1 MREKRTTTKTSM
13 TQFND
18 RFLKACRQE
27 ATDRPPVW
35 FMRQAGRYQEKY
47 RAIRKK
53 HSLVEIC
60 KIPEVCAEVTLL
72 PIQQFGFDAAIVFSD
87 IMIPLEPMGID
98 FEYKPGVG
106 PVIHNPIKT
115 EADVDKLKELDFG
128 KDLQYTGESLGI
140 LKRELNVPCLG
151 FVGAPFTLASYM
163 LEGGP
168 SKSYIQMKSFMY
180 RETKAWHKLID
191 KLASNMANYLLYQV
205 ESGAMAVQ
213 IFDSWVGIL
222 SQADYRE
229 YVFPHMQKMVQEIK
243 SRTDVPVVLFGTN
256 SSHLLQDMKA
266 TGADVIGIDWKTD
279 MAKAWESMN
288 YEVAVQGNLDP
299 TLLFADFDLIEKR
312 AKAILDSMPDQPGF
326 IFNLGH
332 GILPKTPE
340 ENVRRL
346 VNLVQGR

>member
-1 MREKRTTTKTSM
+1 M

-18 RFLKACRQE
+18 RFLRACLQQP
-27 ATDRPPVW
+27 TDRPPVW

-53 HSLVEIC
+53 HSLVDIC

-72 PIQQFGFDAAIVFSD
+72 PIEQFGFDAAIVFSD

-106 PVIHNPIKT
+106 PIIHNPIKSK
-115 EADVDKLKELDFG
+115 ADVEKLKDLDLG
-128 KDLQYTGESLGI
+128 SDLQYTGESLGI
-140 LKRELNVPCLG
+140 LRRELNVPCLG

-168 SKSYIQMKSFMY
+168 SKSYIQLKSFMY
-180 RETKAWHKLID
+180 RESEAWHLLMQ
-191 KLASNMANYLLYQV
+191 KLAKSMAEYLLFQV
-205 ESGAMAVQ
+205 KSGAMAVQ

-222 SQADYRE
+222 NVEDYRE
-229 YVFPHMQKMVQEIK
+229 YVLPHMKDMIAQIK
-243 SRTDVPVVLFGTN
+243 EHTQVPVIHFGTN

-266 TGADVIGIDWKTD
+266 SGADVIGIDWKTD
-279 MAKAWESMN
+279 MPNAWQSMN

-299 TLLFADFDLIEKR
+299 TLLFADWSLIETR
-312 AKAILDSMPDQPGF
+312 AKALLDSMPNRPGF

-346 VNLVQGR
+346 VNLVQGGKWH

>member
-1 MREKRTTTKTSM
+1 M

-18 RFLKACRQE
+18 RFLRACRRQE
-27 ATDRPPVW
+27 TDRPPVW

-53 HSLVEIC
+53 HSLVDIC

-72 PIQQFGFDAAIVFSD
+72 PIEQFGFDAAIVFSD

-106 PVIHNPIKT
+106 PIIHNPIKSK
-115 EADVDKLKELDFG
+115 ADVEKLKDLDLG
-128 KDLQYTGESLGI
+128 TDLQYTGESLGI

-168 SKSYIQMKSFMY
+168 SKSYIQLKSFMY
-180 RETKAWHKLID
+180 TKTEAWHLLMQ
-191 KLASNMANYLLYQV
+191 KLADSMANYLLFQV

-222 SQADYRE
+222 NVEDYRE
-229 YVFPHMQKMVQEIK
+229 YVRPHMERMIANIK
-243 SRTDVPVVLFGTN
+243 ERTDVPVVHFGTN
-256 SSHLLQDMKA
+256 SQHLLLDMKA
-266 TGADVIGIDWKTD
+266 SGADVVGIDWKTD
-279 MAKAWESMN
+279 MAAAWESMN
-288 YEVAVQGNLDP
+288 NEVAVQGNLDP
-299 TLLFADFDLIEKR
+299 TLLFADWELIEKR
-312 AKAILDSMPDQPGF
+312 AKALLDSMPDKPGF

-346 VNLVQGR
+346 VELVQQGVR

>member
-1 MREKRTTTKTSM
+1 M

-18 RFLKACRQE
+18 RFLRACKRQE
-27 ATDRPPVW
+27 TDRPPVW

-53 HSLVEIC
+53 YSLVDIC

-72 PIQQFGFDAAIVFSD
+72 PIEQFGFDAAIVFSD

-98 FEYKPGVG
+98 FEYKEGVG
-106 PVIHNPIKT
+106 PIINNPIRSK
-115 EADVDKLKELDFG
+115 ADVEKLKDLDLG
-128 KDLQYTGESLGI
+128 KDLLYTGESLAI

-168 SKSYIQMKSFMY
+168 SKSYIQLKSFMY
-180 RETKAWHKLID
+180 TQTEAWHLLMK
-191 KLASNMANYLLYQV
+191 KLANSMANYLLFQV

-222 SQADYRE
+222 NVEDYRE
-229 YVFPHMQKMVQEIK
+229 YVFPHMERMIAQIK
-243 SRTDVPVVLFGTN
+243 EKTDVPVVHFGTN
-256 SSHLLQDMKA
+256 SSHLLHDMKA
-266 TGADVIGIDWKTD
+266 SGADVIGIDWKTD
-279 MAKAWESMN
+279 MPAAWESMN

-299 TLLFADFDLIEKR
+299 TLLFADWQLIEKR
-312 AKAILDSMPDQPGF
+312 AKSLLDSMGNRPGF

-346 VNLVQGR
+346 VEMVKGSGN

>member
-1 MREKRTTTKTSM
+1 M
-13 TQFND
+13 TAFND
-18 RFLKACRQE
+18 RFLKACRKEQV
-27 ATDRPPVW
+27 DRPPVW

-53 HSLVEIC
+53 HSLVDIC

-72 PIQQFGFDAAIVFSD
+72 PIQQFGFDAAIIFSD

-106 PVIHNPIKT
+106 PIIHNPIRSK
-115 EADVDKLKELDFG
+115 ADVENLKTLDFG
-128 KDLQYTGESLGI
+128 KDLQYTGEGMRI
-140 LKRELNVPCLG
+140 LRKELNVPCLG

-168 SKSYIQMKSFMY
+168 SKNYIKMKSFMY
-180 RETKAWHKLID
+180 QETEAWHTLIK
-191 KLASNMANYLLYQV
+191 KLAVNMADYLLFQV

-213 IFDSWVGIL
+213 IFDSWVGSL
-222 SQADYRE
+222 SQEDYRE
-229 YVFPHMQKMVQEIK
+229 YVLPHMKEMVAHIK
-243 SRTDVPVVLFGTN
+243 AKTNVPVVLFGTN
-256 SSHLLQDMKA
+256 SSHLLLDMQS

-279 MAKAWESMN
+279 LATAWQSMN

-299 TLLFADFDLIEKR
+299 TLLFADWSLIETR
-312 AKAILDSMPDQPGF
+312 AKQLLNTVQNRPGF

-332 GILPKTPE
+332 GILPGTPE
-340 ENVRRL
+340 DNVGRL

>member
-1 MREKRTTTKTSM
+1 M
-13 TQFND
+13 TAFND
-18 RFLKACRQE
+18 RFLKACRKE
-27 ATDRPPVW
+27 ITDRPPVW
-35 FMRQAGRYQEKY
+35 FMRQAGRYQEEY

-53 HSLVEIC
+53 HSLVDIC

-106 PVIHNPIKT
+106 PIIHNPIEHKK
-115 EADVDKLKELDFG
+115 DVERLKELDFS
-128 KDLQYTGESLGI
+128 KDLLYTGKSLSI
-140 LKRELNVPCLG
+140 LKNELNVPCIG

-168 SKSYIQMKSFMY
+168 SKSYIKLKSFMY
-180 RETKAWHKLID
+180 QESEAWHLLMD
-191 KLASNMANYLLYQV
+191 KLATNMANYLLFQV

-229 YVFPHMQKMVQEIK
+229 YVLPHMKIMIQYIK
-243 SRTDVPVVLFGTN
+243 EQTDVPVILFGTN
-256 SSHLLQDMKA
+256 SSHLLLDMKS

-279 MAKAWESMN
+279 LPEAWNNMN

-299 TLLFADFDLIEKR
+299 TLLFGEWDLIERR
-312 AKAILDSMPDQPGF
+312 AKTLLDSIPNKPGF

-340 ENVRRL
+340 ENVRKL
-346 VNLVQGR
+346 VNLVQGRQLI

>member
-1 MREKRTTTKTSM
+1 M
-13 TQFND
+13 TPFND
-18 RFLKACRQE
+18 RFLRACRRQE
-27 ATDRPPVW
+27 TDRMPVW

-47 RAIRKK
+47 RAIRKQ

-72 PIQQFGFDAAIVFSD
+72 PIEQFGFDAAIVFSD

-106 PVIHNPIKT
+106 PIIHNPIRSK
-115 EADVDKLKELDFG
+115 ADVEKLKELDLG

-168 SKSYIQMKSFMY
+168 SKSYIQLKSFMY
-180 RETKAWHKLID
+180 TQTEAWHLLMD
-191 KLASNMANYLLYQV
+191 KLARSMANYLLFQV

-222 SQADYRE
+222 NVEDYRE
-229 YVFPHMQKMVQEIK
+229 YVLPHMERMIAQIK
-243 SRTDVPVVLFGTN
+243 ESTEVPVVHFGTN
-256 SSHLLQDMKA
+256 SAHLLQDMKA
-266 TGADVIGIDWKTD
+266 SGADVVGIDWKTD
-279 MAKAWESMN
+279 MAAAWESMN

-299 TLLFADFDLIEKR
+299 TLLFADWPLIEKR
-312 AKAILDSMPDQPGF
+312 AKALLDSMPNKPGF

-346 VNLVQGR
+346 VNLVQGRS

>member
-1 MREKRTTTKTSM
+1 MTT
-13 TQFND
+13 FND
-18 RFLKACRQE
+18 RFLKACRRE
-27 ATDRPPVW
+27 STDRPPVW

-47 RAIRKK
+47 RTIRKK
-53 HSLVEIC
+53 HSLVDIC

-98 FEYKPGVG
+98 FEYKSGVG
-106 PVIHNPIKT
+106 PVIHNPITSKR
-115 EADVDKLKELDFG
+115 DVEQLKDLDFG
-128 KDLQYTGESLGI
+128 KDLLYTGESLGI

-168 SKSYIQMKSFMY
+168 SKSYIKLKKFMY
-180 RETKAWHKLID
+180 QQSEAWHLLMD
-191 KLASNMANYLLYQV
+191 KLSYNMADYLLFQV

-222 SQADYRE
+222 NQDDYRE
-229 YVFPHMQKMVQEIK
+229 YVFPHMQKMIAYLKEK
-243 SRTDVPVVLFGTN
+243 TNVPVVLFGTN
-256 SSHLLQDMKA
+256 SSHLLLDMKA
-266 TGADVIGIDWKTD
+266 TGADVVGIDWKTD
-279 MAKAWESMN
+279 MAAAWKEMN

-299 TLLFADFDLIEKR
+299 TLLFANWKLIEQ
-312 AKAILDSMPDQPGF
+312 KATQLLDSMPKQPGF

-332 GILPKTPE
+332 GILPTTPE
-340 ENVRRL
+340 ENVERL
-346 VNLVQGR
+346 VKLVQGR

>member
-1 MREKRTTTKTSM
+1 M
-13 TQFND
+13 TPFND
-18 RFLKACRQE
+18 RFLKACRRQE
-27 ATDRPPVW
+27 TDRPPVW
-35 FMRQAGRYQEKY
+35 FMRQAGRYQEEY
-47 RAIRKK
+47 RAIRKR

-72 PIQQFGFDAAIVFSD
+72 PIEQFGFDAAIVFSD

-106 PVIHNPIKT
+106 PIIHNPIQSK
-115 EADVDKLKELDFG
+115 ADVEKLKDLDLG

-168 SKSYIQMKSFMY
+168 SKSYIQLKSFMY
-180 RETKAWHKLID
+180 TQTEAWHMLMD
-191 KLASNMANYLLYQV
+191 KLANSMANYLLFQV

-222 SQADYRE
+222 NVEDYRE
-229 YVFPHMQKMVQEIK
+229 YVRPHMEKMIANIK
-243 SRTDVPVVLFGTN
+243 AKTEVPVVHFGTN
-256 SSHLLQDMKA
+256 SQHLLQDMKA
-266 TGADVIGIDWKTD
+266 CGSDVVGIDWKTD
-279 MAKAWESMN
+279 MAAAWESMN

-299 TLLFADFDLIEKR
+299 TLLFADWELIEKR
-312 AKAILDSMPDQPGF
+312 AKALLDSMPNKPGF

-340 ENVRRL
+340 ENVGNL
-346 VNLVQGR
+346 VKLVQGFSK

>member
-1 MREKRTTTKTSM
+1 M
-13 TQFND
+13 TAFND

-27 ATDRPPVW
+27 ETDRPPVW

-53 HSLVEIC
+53 HTLVEIC

-72 PIQQFGFDAAIVFSD
+72 PIEQFGFDAAIVFSD

-98 FEYKPGVG
+98 FEYKEGVG
-106 PVIHNPIKT
+106 PVINNPIKNKK
-115 EADVDKLKELDFG
+115 DVENLKDLDFG
-128 KDLQYTGESLGI
+128 KDLLYTGESLGI
-140 LKRELNVPCLG
+140 LRKALNVPCLG

-168 SKSYIQMKSFMY
+168 SKSYIKMKSFMY
-180 RETKAWHKLID
+180 RETEAWHLLMD
-191 KLASNMANYLLYQV
+191 KLAKNMAQYLLFQV

-222 SQADYRE
+222 NREDYRE
-229 YVFPHMQKMVQEIK
+229 FVLPHMKKMVEEIK
-243 SRTDVPVVLFGTN
+243 SATNVPVVMFGTN
-256 SSHLLQDMKA
+256 SSHLLQDMKS

-279 MAKAWESMN
+279 MPKAWEELN

-299 TLLFADFDLIEKR
+299 TLLFAEWELIETR
-312 AKAILDSMPDQPGF
+312 AKKLLDSMPNRPGF

-346 VNLVQGR
+346 VNLVQGRS

>member
-1 MREKRTTTKTSM
+1 M
-13 TQFND
+13 TEFND
-18 RFLKACRQE
+18 RFLKACRKE

-35 FMRQAGRYQEKY
+35 FMRQAGRYQRKY
-47 RAIRKK
+47 RDIRRK

-60 KIPEVCAEVTLL
+60 KIPDVCAEVTLL
-72 PIQQFGFDAAIVFSD
+72 PIRQFGFDAAIVFSD

-106 PVIHNPIKT
+106 PVINNPIEHKKDVERLKT
-115 EADVDKLKELDFG
+115 LDFS
-128 KDLQYTGESLGI
+128 KDLLYTGESLEI
-140 LKRELNVPCLG
+140 LKNELNVPCIG

-168 SKSYIQMKSFMY
+168 SKSYIKLKSFMY
-180 RETKAWHKLID
+180 QEGEAWHLLMD
-191 KLASNMANYLLYQV
+191 KLATNMANYLLFQV
-205 ESGAMAVQ
+205 ASGAMAVQ

-229 YVFPHMQKMVQEIK
+229 YVLPHMKIMIQHIK
-243 SRTDVPVVLFGTN
+243 EQTDVPVILFGTN
-256 SSHLLQDMKA
+256 SSHLLQDMKS

-279 MAKAWESMN
+279 LSGAWKDMN

-299 TLLFADFDLIEKR
+299 TLLFGEWDLIEKR
-312 AKAILDSMPDQPGF
+312 AQSLLDSIPNKPGF

-340 ENVRRL
+340 ENVRKL
-346 VNLVQGR
+346 VDLVQGK

>member
-1 MREKRTTTKTSM
+1 M
-13 TQFND
+13 TAFND
-18 RFLKACRQE
+18 RFLKACRRE
-27 ATDRPPVW
+27 ETDRPPVW

-47 RAIRKK
+47 REIRKK
-53 HSLVEIC
+53 HSLVDIC

-106 PVIHNPIKT
+106 PIIHNPIRSKQ
-115 EADVDKLKELDFG
+115 DVENLKDLDFG
-128 KDLQYTGESLGI
+128 SDLQYTGESLGI
-140 LKRELNVPCLG
+140 LKRELNVPCIG

-168 SKSYIQMKSFMY
+168 SKSYIQLKSFMY
-180 RETKAWHKLID
+180 QQTEAWHLLMD
-191 KLASNMANYLLYQV
+191 KLASNMADYLLFQV
-205 ESGAMAVQ
+205 ESGAMALQ

-222 SQADYRE
+222 NQEDYRE
-229 YVFPHMQKMVQEIK
+229 YVFPHMQKMVQYIK
-243 SRTDVPVVLFGTN
+243 ERTSVPVILFGTN
-256 SSHLLQDMKA
+256 SSHLLQDLKA
-266 TGADVIGIDWKTD
+266 TGADVVGIDWKTD

-299 TLLFADFDLIEKR
+299 TLLFGDWDLIEKR
-312 AKAILDSMPDQPGF
+312 AKALLQSMPNKAGF

-340 ENVRRL
+340 ENVRQL
-346 VNLVQGR
+346 VNLVQGK

>member
-1 MREKRTTTKTSM
+1 MSE
-13 TQFND
+13 FND
-18 RFLKACRQE
+18 RFLKACRRE
-27 ATDRPPVW
+27 ETDRPPVW

-47 RAIRKK
+47 RAIRKEN
-53 HSLVEIC
+53 SLVDIC
-60 KIPEVCAEVTLL
+60 KKPDVCAEVTLL

-106 PVIHNPIKT
+106 PVIHNPI
-115 EADVDKLKELDFG
+115 ENRSDVEKLRGLDLG
-128 KDLQYTGESLGI
+128 SDLQFTGESLQI

-168 SKSYIQMKSFMY
+168 SKSYAKLKSFMY
-180 RETKAWHKLID
+180 KQTEAWHLLMK
-191 KLASNMANYLLYQV
+191 KLADSMADYLIFQV

-222 SQADYRE
+222 NVEDYRE
-229 YVFPHMQKMVQEIK
+229 YVLPHMKEMIASIK
-243 SRTDVPVVLFGTN
+243 ERTDVPVIHFGTN
-256 SSHLLQDMKA
+256 SSHLLLDMKA
-266 TGADVIGIDWKTD
+266 SGADVIGIDWKTD
-279 MAKAWESMN
+279 MAAAWESMN

-299 TLLFADFDLIEKR
+299 TLLFADWDLIEKR
-312 AKAILDSMPDQPGF
+312 AKTLFESMPKKPGF

-340 ENVRRL
+340 ENVKRL
-346 VNLVQGR
+346 VDLVKGM

>member
-1 MREKRTTTKTSM
+1 M
-13 TQFND
+13 TAFND
-18 RFLKACRQE
+18 RFLKACRKE

-53 HSLVEIC
+53 YSLVDIC
-60 KIPEVCAEVTLL
+60 KIPEVCTEVTLL

-106 PVIHNPIKT
+106 PIIHNPIEFKKDVERLKT
-115 EADVDKLKELDFG
+115 LDFS
-128 KDLQYTGESLGI
+128 KDLLYTGKSLEM
-140 LKRELNVPCLG
+140 LKKELNVPCLG

-168 SKSYIQMKSFMY
+168 SKSYIKLKSFMY
-180 RETKAWHKLID
+180 QETEAWHLLMD
-191 KLASNMANYLLYQV
+191 KLATNMADYLLFQV

-229 YVFPHMQKMVQEIK
+229 YVFPHMQKMVHYIK
-243 SRTDVPVVLFGTN
+243 EEASVPVVLFGTN
-256 SSHLLQDMKA
+256 SSHLLLDMKA

-279 MAKAWESMN
+279 LADAWKSMD

-299 TLLFADFDLIEKR
+299 TLLFGDWDLIESR
-312 AKAILDSMPDQPGF
+312 AKDLLNSIPNKPGF

-340 ENVRRL
+340 ENVRKL
-346 VNLVQGR
+346 VNLVQGK

>member
-1 MREKRTTTKTSM
+1 M
-13 TQFND
+13 TAFND

-27 ATDRPPVW
+27 QTDRPPVW
-35 FMRQAGRYQEKY
+35 FMRQAGRYQDEY

-53 HSLVEIC
+53 HSLVDIC

-72 PIQQFGFDAAIVFSD
+72 PIQQFGFDSAIIFSD

-106 PVIHNPIKT
+106 PVIHNPIRSK
-115 EADVDKLKELDFG
+115 ADVENLKNLDFG
-128 KDLQYTGESLGI
+128 KDLLYTGEGMKI
-140 LKRELNVPCLG
+140 LRRELNVPCIG

-168 SKSYIQMKSFMY
+168 SKNYIKMKSFMY
-180 RETKAWHKLID
+180 QETEAWHALMK
-191 KLASNMANYLLYQV
+191 KLASNMAEYLYFQV

-213 IFDSWVGIL
+213 IFDSWVGSL
-222 SQADYRE
+222 SRADYLE
-229 YVFPHMQKMVQEIK
+229 YVFPHMQQMVTDIK
-243 SRTDVPVVLFGTN
+243 AKTDVPVIMFGTN

-279 MAKAWESMN
+279 LAEAWADMN
-288 YEVAVQGNLDP
+288 HEVAVQGNLDP
-299 TLLFADFDLIEKR
+299 TLLFGDWSLIESR
-312 AKAILDSMPDQPGF
+312 AKALLESVNNRPGY

-332 GILPKTPE
+332 GILPGTPQ
-340 ENVRRL
+340 ENVGNL
-346 VNLVQGR
+346 VKLVQGRL

>member
-1 MREKRTTTKTSM
+1 M
-13 TQFND
+13 TEFND
-18 RFLKACRQE
+18 RFLKACRKE
-27 ATDRPPVW
+27 ETDRPPVW

-47 RAIRKK
+47 REIRKK
-53 HSLVEIC
+53 HSLVDIC

-106 PVIHNPIKT
+106 PIIHNPIKSKS
-115 EADVDKLKELDFG
+115 DVEKLKELDFG

-140 LKRELNVPCLG
+140 LRSELNVPCLG

-168 SKSYIQMKSFMY
+168 SKSYIALKSFMY
-180 RETKAWHKLID
+180 QQTEAWHMLMD
-191 KLASNMANYLLYQV
+191 KLATNMADYLLFQV
-205 ESGAMAVQ
+205 QSGAMAVQ

-222 SQADYRE
+222 SREDYRE
-229 YVFPHMQKMVQEIK
+229 YVFPHMQKMVEYIK
-243 SRTDVPVVLFGTN
+243 GKADVPVVIFGTN
-256 SSHLLQDMKA
+256 SSHLLHDLKA
-266 TGADVIGIDWKTD
+266 TGADVVGIDWKTD
-279 MAKAWESMN
+279 MAEAWRSMN

-299 TLLFADFDLIEKR
+299 TLLFGDWSLIETR
-312 AKAILDSMPDQPGF
+312 AKALFKSMPQKAGF

-340 ENVRRL
+340 ENVARL
-346 VNLVQGR
+346 VELVKNS

>member
-1 MREKRTTTKTSM
+1 M

-106 PVIHNPIKT
+106 PVIHNPIKS
-115 EADVDKLKELDFG
+115 AKDVENLKELDFG
-128 KDLQYTGESLGI
+128 QDLQYTGESLRI

-168 SKSYIQMKSFMY
+168 SKNYIQMKSFMY
-180 RETKAWHKLID
+180 QQTEAWHDLMK
-191 KLASNMANYLLYQV
+191 KLASNMAQYLLYQV

-213 IFDSWVGIL
+213 IFDSWVGAL
-222 SQADYRE
+222 SKADYRE
-229 YVFPHMQKMVQEIK
+229 YVLPHMKQMVEEIK
-243 SRTDVPVVLFGTN
+243 TGTDVPVVMFGTN
-256 SSHLLQDMKA
+256 AVHLLSDMKS

-279 MAKAWESMN
+279 MPQAWADLN

-312 AKAILDSMPDQPGF
+312 AKTLLDSMPNRPGF

-346 VNLVQGR
+346 VDLVQGV

>member
-1 MREKRTTTKTSM
+1 MTT
-13 TQFND
+13 FNH
-18 RFLKACRQE
+18 RFLKACRRE
-27 ATDRPPVW
+27 ETDRPPVW

-106 PVIHNPIKT
+106 PVIHNPIRSKK
-115 EADVDKLKELDFG
+115 DVDDLKPLDFG
-128 KDLQYTGESLGI
+128 KDLLYTGASLEI
-140 LKRELNVPCLG
+140 LKRELSVPCIG

-168 SKSYIQMKSFMY
+168 SKSYIQLKSFMY
-180 RETKAWHKLID
+180 RQTEAWHMLMD
-191 KLASNMANYLLYQV
+191 KLAKNMAQYLLFQV

-222 SQADYRE
+222 SRADYRE
-229 YVFPHMQKMVQEIK
+229 FVFPHMQKMVHEIK
-243 SRTDVPVVLFGTN
+243 ACTNVPVILFGTN
-256 SSHLLQDMKA
+256 SAHLLSDMKE
-266 TGADVIGIDWKTD
+266 TGADVIGIDWETE
-279 MAKAWESMN
+279 MAEAWKDMN

-299 TLLFADFDLIEKR
+299 TLLFGKWELIEER
-312 AKAILDSMPDQPGF
+312 AKNLLKSMPKRPGF

-340 ENVRRL
+340 ENVKRL
-346 VNLVQGR
+346 VDLVQSS

>member
-1 MREKRTTTKTSM
+1 MTT
-13 TQFND
+13 FND
-18 RFLKACRQE
+18 RFLKACRRE
-27 ATDRPPVW
+27 ETDRPPVW

-47 RAIRKK
+47 REIRKK
-53 HSLVEIC
+53 HSLVDIC

-106 PVIHNPIKT
+106 PIIHNPIRSKKDV
-115 EADVDKLKELDFG
+115 EALKELDFG
-128 KDLQYTGESLGI
+128 KDLLYTGESLGI

-168 SKSYIQMKSFMY
+168 SKSYIQLKSFMY
-180 RETKAWHKLID
+180 QQTDAWHLLMD
-191 KLASNMANYLLYQV
+191 RLATNMADYLLFQV

-222 SQADYRE
+222 NVEDYRE
-229 YVFPHMQKMVQEIK
+229 YVFPHMEKMVQYIK
-243 SRTDVPVVLFGTN
+243 GKTDVPVVLFGTN
-256 SSHLLQDMKA
+256 SSHLLQDLKA
-266 TGADVIGIDWKTD
+266 TGADVVGIDWKTN
-279 MAKAWESMN
+279 MAEAWESMN

-299 TLLFADFDLIEKR
+299 TLLFGDWSLIETR
-312 AKAILDSMPDQPGF
+312 AKALLNSMPNKPGF

-340 ENVRRL
+340 ENVRQL

>member
-1 MREKRTTTKTSM
+1 M
-13 TQFND
+13 TAFND

-27 ATDRPPVW
+27 ETDRAPVW
-35 FMRQAGRYQEKY
+35 FMRQAGRYQDKY

-72 PIQQFGFDAAIVFSD
+72 PIEQFGFDAAIVFSD

-106 PVIHNPIKT
+106 PVIHNPIESKK
-115 EADVDKLKELDFG
+115 DVEKLKDLDFG
-128 KDLQYTGESLGI
+128 KDLLYTGESLGI
-140 LKRELNVPCLG
+140 LRKELNVPCLG

-168 SKSYIQMKSFMY
+168 SKSYIKMKSFMY
-180 RETKAWHKLID
+180 RETEAWHLLMD
-191 KLASNMANYLLYQV
+191 KLARNMAQYLLFQV
-205 ESGAMAVQ
+205 ESGAMSVQ

-229 YVFPHMQKMVQEIK
+229 FVFPHMQKMVEEIK
-243 SRTDVPVVLFGTN
+243 SATNVPVVMFGTN

-279 MAKAWESMN
+279 MPAAWEELN

-299 TLLFADFDLIEKR
+299 TLLFADWELIETR
-312 AKAILDSMPDQPGF
+312 AKKLLDSMPNRPGF

-332 GILPKTPE
+332 GILPKTPQ
-340 ENVRRL
+340 ENVKRL
-346 VNLVQGR
+346 VELVQGR

>member
-1 MREKRTTTKTSM
+1 MSE
-13 TQFND
+13 FND
-18 RFLKACRQE
+18 SFLKACRRE
-27 ATDRPPVW
+27 ETDRPPVW

-47 RAIRKK
+47 RAIRKEN
-53 HSLVEIC
+53 SLVDIC
-60 KIPEVCAEVTLL
+60 KKPDVCAEVTLL

-106 PVIHNPIKT
+106 PVIHNPI
-115 EADVDKLKELDFG
+115 ENRSDVEKLRGLDLG
-128 KDLQYTGESLGI
+128 SDLQFTGESLQI

-168 SKSYIQMKSFMY
+168 SKSYAKLKSFMY
-180 RETKAWHKLID
+180 KQTEAWHLLMK
-191 KLASNMANYLLYQV
+191 KLADSMADYLIFQV

-222 SQADYRE
+222 NVEDYRE
-229 YVFPHMQKMVQEIK
+229 YVLPHMKEMIASIK
-243 SRTDVPVVLFGTN
+243 ERTDVPVIHFGTN
-256 SSHLLQDMKA
+256 SSHLLLDMKA
-266 TGADVIGIDWKTD
+266 SGADVIGIDWKTD
-279 MAKAWESMN
+279 MAAAWESMN

-299 TLLFADFDLIEKR
+299 TLLFADWDLIEKR
-312 AKAILDSMPDQPGF
+312 AKTLFESMPKKPGF

-340 ENVRRL
+340 ENVKRL
-346 VNLVQGR
+346 VDLVKGM

>member
-1 MREKRTTTKTSM
+1 M
-13 TQFND
+13 TAFND

-27 ATDRPPVW
+27 ETDRPPVW

-106 PVIHNPIKT
+106 PIIHNPITSK
-115 EADVDKLKELDFG
+115 ADVEKLKNLDFG
-128 KDLQYTGESLGI
+128 TDLLYTGESLGI

-168 SKSYIQMKSFMY
+168 SKSYIKLKNFMY
-180 RETKAWHKLID
+180 GQTDAWHLLME
-191 KLASNMANYLLYQV
+191 KLATNMADYLLFQV

-229 YVFPHMQKMVQEIK
+229 FIFPHMERMVASIK
-243 SRTDVPVVLFGTN
+243 ERTDVPVIIFGTN
-256 SSHLLQDMKA
+256 SSHLLHDMKA
-266 TGADVIGIDWKTD
+266 TGADVVGIDWKTD
-279 MAKAWESMN
+279 VAQAWKSMN

-299 TLLFADFDLIEKR
+299 TLLFGDWSLIEKR
-312 AKAILDSMPDQPGF
+312 AKTLLESIPNRPGY

-346 VNLVQGR
+346 VNLVQGK

>member
-1 MREKRTTTKTSM
+1 M
-13 TQFND
+13 TAFND
-18 RFLKACRQE
+18 RFLKACRRE
-27 ATDRPPVW
+27 VTDRPPVW

-47 RAIRKK
+47 RAIRQK
-53 HSLVEIC
+53 HSLVDIC

-106 PVIHNPIKT
+106 PIIHNPIRSKT
-115 EADVDKLKELDFG
+115 DVENFKELDFG
-128 KDLQYTGESLGI
+128 KDLLYTGESLGI

-168 SKSYIQMKSFMY
+168 SKSYIQLKSFMY
-180 RETKAWHKLID
+180 RETEAWHLLMD
-191 KLASNMANYLLYQV
+191 KLATNMAEYLLFQV

-222 SQADYRE
+222 NVEDYRE
-229 YVFPHMQKMVQEIK
+229 YVFPHMQKMVEYIK
-243 SRTDVPVVLFGTN
+243 GKTDVPVVLFGTN
-256 SSHLLQDMKA
+256 SSHLLEDMKE

-279 MAKAWESMN
+279 MPKAWESLN

-299 TLLFADFDLIEKR
+299 TLLFGDWSLIEAR
-312 AKAILDSMPDQPGF
+312 AKSLLESMPNRPGF

-346 VNLVQGR
+346 VNLVQGK

>member
-1 MREKRTTTKTSM
+1 
-13 TQFND
+13 
-18 RFLKACRQE
+18 
-27 ATDRPPVW
+27 
-35 FMRQAGRYQEKY
+35 MRQAGRYQEKY
-47 RAIRKK
+47 RAIRKQ
-53 HSLVEIC
+53 HSLVDIC

-72 PIQQFGFDAAIVFSD
+72 PIEQFGFDAAIVFSD

-106 PVIHNPIKT
+106 PIIHNPIKSK
-115 EADVDKLKELDFG
+115 ADVEKLKDLDLG

-168 SKSYIQMKSFMY
+168 SKSYIQLKSFMY
-180 RETKAWHKLID
+180 TQTEAWHLLMQ
-191 KLASNMANYLLYQV
+191 KLADSMANYLLFQV

-222 SQADYRE
+222 NVEDYRE
-229 YVFPHMQKMVQEIK
+229 YVRPHMERMIANIK
-243 SRTDVPVVLFGTN
+243 SKTDVPVVHFGTN
-256 SSHLLQDMKA
+256 SQHLLLDMKA
-266 TGADVIGIDWKTD
+266 SGADVVGIDWKTD
-279 MAKAWESMN
+279 MAAAWKSMN

-299 TLLFADFDLIEKR
+299 TLLFANWELIEKR
-312 AKAILDSMPDQPGF
+312 AKALLSSMPDKPGF

-346 VNLVQGR
+346 VELVQQEVR